1 MQRDLTV
8 ARRLIER
15 AASPAAK
22 VLPSRPDD
30 APQRVAHDTEVVV
43 HLQGGEPGQRADLIL
58 RQDDAE
64 HVQMDTVL
72 VVRKAST
79 ARLRELRL
87 ADVQFVDV
95 GRGIVRLRLPWM
107 YIDRTDL
114 EIPVVALPPT
124 GRAYRDPFGDRASL
138 ISRLLVEQPARRWG
152 AREIAEEAGVSTM
165 TASHVLRQL
174 REMGVLDA
182 RKRGNAFETRLRDL
196 PGLVGSWTRHYEW
209 TRCQKLEVQ
218 ASMGSPDRFM
228 ARLPSLLTGRRW
240 ALTMQA
246 GARRVEPHANWETL
260 HVYVD
265 VDSITAL
272 ADVASSAGWEPG
284 PGKLVLMRPW
294 YAHSAWVGMRTMDGL
309 PVVSDLQ
316 LVLDLWHYPVRG
328 REQAEMLLRR
338 MENRM
343 QKLRAQ
349 AS

>member
-1 MQRDLTV
+1 MLRDLTV
-8 ARRLIER
+8 AWRLIQQ
-15 AASPAAK
+15 AASPVAT
-22 VLPSRPDD
+22 VSPSRDD
-30 APQRVAHDTEVVV
+30 NTREWIAPGAEEVV
-43 HLQGGEPGQRADLIL
+43 HLEGREPGQRADLIL
-58 RQDDAE
+58 RQGEGEPVPINA
-64 HVQMDTVL
+64 VL
-72 VVRKAST
+72 VVRRAST

-87 ADVQFVDV
+87 ADAQFVDV

-114 EIPVVALPPT
+114 EIPVVALPPAA
-124 GRAYRDPFGDRASL
+124 RAYRDPFGDRASL

-174 REMGVLDA
+174 REIGVLDA

-196 PGLVGSWTRHYEW
+196 PRLMEAWTRHYEW

-218 ASMGSPDRFM
+218 APMGSPDRFL
-228 ARLPSLLTGRRW
+228 ARLPSLLEGRQW

-246 GARRVEPHANWETL
+246 GASRVEPHANWETV

-265 VDSITAL
+265 VDSISAL
-272 ADVASSAGWEPG
+272 AEVVSSAGWEPG

-294 YAHSAWVGMRTMDGL
+294 YTQSVWVGMRTMHGL

-338 MENRM
+338 MDKRM
-343 QKLRAQ
+343 QTLQAQ
-349 AS
+349 AT

>member
-1 MQRDLTV
+1 MKRDLTV
-8 ARRLIER
+8 ARRLIEQ

-22 VLPSRPDD
+22 VLPSRQDD
-30 APQRVAHDTEVVV
+30 PTQRVANDAEAVV
-43 HLQGGEPGQRADLIL
+43 HLQGGEPGQHADLTL
-58 RQDDAE
+58 RQGDAE
-64 HVQMDTVL
+64 HVQRDTVL
-72 VVRKAST
+72 VVRKASA
-79 ARLRELRL
+79 ARLRELRV

-95 GRGIVRLRLPWM
+95 GRGIVRLRLPWI

-114 EIPVVALPPT
+114 EIPVVALPPA

-174 REMGVLDA
+174 REIGVLDA

-196 PGLVGSWTRHYEW
+196 SGLVGAWTRHYEW

-228 ARLPSLLTGRRW
+228 ARLPSLLKGRRW

-246 GARRVEPHANWETL
+246 GASRVEPHANWETL

-294 YAHSAWVGMRTMDGL
+294 YAQSAWVGMRTMDGL